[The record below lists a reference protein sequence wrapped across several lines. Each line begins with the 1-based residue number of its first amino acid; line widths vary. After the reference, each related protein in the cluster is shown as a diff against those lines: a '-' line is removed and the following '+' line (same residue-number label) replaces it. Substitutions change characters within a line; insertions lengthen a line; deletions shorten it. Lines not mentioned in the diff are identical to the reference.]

1 VKEVYCI
8 TCVDT
13 PEQYVQN
20 QLREKSKVQSRWGTP
35 AIVDVFQ
42 AHDFRRGKNAR
53 PAPSTTF
60 PKPKLCD
67 NHCSTQQHTL
77 AFDSGHSTHPAMDPP
92 TDLPDLLED
101 LEVNIDELEVLINPL
116 LSKPLATTA
125 STLPLLD
132 KAKLHILTTY
142 AIESLLFSSLL
153 VSGTNAKEHAIF
165 AELSRLR
172 SYFGKIKAAEEG
184 EGKRVG
190 VDKEAAARFIKH
202 GLAGNDRF
210 DRERRER
217 ERLGRVDEAAQ
228 KRQHT
233 KFDEE
238 GEAPKTEGALAGS
251 KRSAADATSTDE
263 ETRLEKDVQSE
274 NEELYGDTLDENANA
289 TRSTRK
295 KPRLAVPAV
304 PEDSN
309 TIPSMTAKEQRRSDR
324 RARKAADRAARAAGD
339 GKEEELV
346 LPTRAPRTH
355 SETFNALLQG
365 PLAKKE
371 KGKGKGRGK

>member
-1 VKEVYCI
+1 
-8 TCVDT
+8 
-13 PEQYVQN
+13 
-20 QLREKSKVQSRWGTP
+20 
-35 AIVDVFQ
+35 
-42 AHDFRRGKNAR
+42 
-53 PAPSTTF
+53 
-60 PKPKLCD
+60 
-67 NHCSTQQHTL
+67 
-77 AFDSGHSTHPAMDPP
+77 MDPA
-92 TDLPDLLED
+92 TDLPDLIED
-101 LEVNIDELEVLINPL
+101 LEVNIDELEELLNPL
-116 LSKPLATTA
+116 LTKPLATTA

-165 AELSRLR
+165 TELSRLR
-172 SYFGKIKAAEEG
+172 SYFGKIKSAEEG
-184 EGKRVG
+184 QGKRVG
-190 VDKEAAARFIKH
+190 VDKEAAARFIRH

-217 ERLGRVDEAAQ
+217 ERLGRVDEAAR

-238 GEAPKTEGALAGS
+238 GEAAKATTEGVAAAGS
-251 KRSAADATSTDE
+251 KRRAADATSTDDDE
-263 ETRLEKDVQSE
+263 AQREKDVESE
-274 NEELYGDTLDENANA
+274 NEELYGEAPDA
-289 TRSTRK
+289 TATAPRSTRK
-295 KPRLAVPAV
+295 KPRLAADNALLDDPTASGDASALPA
-304 PEDSN
+304 
-309 TIPSMTAKEQRRSDR
+309 MTAKEQRRSDR
-324 RARKAADRAARAAGD
+324 RARRAADKADRAAGN

-371 KGKGKGRGK
+371 KGKGRGRGK

>member
-1 VKEVYCI
+1 
-8 TCVDT
+8 
-13 PEQYVQN
+13 
-20 QLREKSKVQSRWGTP
+20 
-35 AIVDVFQ
+35 
-42 AHDFRRGKNAR
+42 
-53 PAPSTTF
+53 
-60 PKPKLCD
+60 
-67 NHCSTQQHTL
+67 
-77 AFDSGHSTHPAMDPP
+77 MDPA

-101 LEVNIDELEVLINPL
+101 LEVNIDELEALLNPL
-116 LSKPLATTA
+116 LSKPLSTTA

-165 AELSRLR
+165 GELSRLR
-172 SYFGKIKAAEEG
+172 SYFGKIQAAEEG
-184 EGKRVG
+184 GQGKRVG
-190 VDKEAAARFIKH
+190 VDKEAAARFIRH

-217 ERLGRVDEAAQ
+217 ERLGRVDEAAR

-238 GEAPKTEGALAGS
+238 GEAQMTEGGLAGS
-251 KRSAADATSTDE
+251 KRRAADATSTDE

-274 NEELYGDTLDENANA
+274 NEELYGDAPDENLAE

-295 KPRLAVPAV
+295 KPRLAVPAA
-304 PEDSN
+304 EDDAN
-309 TIPSMTAKEQRRSDR
+309 AIPSMTAKEQRRSDR
-324 RARKAADRAARAAGD
+324 RARKAADRAVRAAGD